1 MEDKLATQLTETLL
15 KYDPEKP
22 KITADELRNL
32 WLQYDPKSIEVI
44 KAALRDQQE
53 TIGTPVP
60 ILKITGKEISKVAR
74 NQVDD
79 YLPLIQLLWEEYGR
93 EGRAVATI
101 PMGAMELT
109 YPEKLFLFSEK
120 CAAHA

>member
-1 MEDKLATQLTETLL
+1 MKDKLAEQLAATLL

-44 KAALRDQQE
+44 NVALREQQE
-53 TIGTPVP
+53 TIGISVP
-60 ILKITGKEISKVAR
+60 ILKTIGKEISKVAR

-79 YLPLIQLLWEEYGR
+79 YLPLIQLLWVKSCG
-93 EGRAVATI
+93 
-101 PMGAMELT
+101 
-109 YPEKLFLFSEK
+109 
-120 CAAHA
+120 